1 MEDLEEKDKKTILV
15 VDDEKSI
22 MELLVFNL
30 QKEGYNTLE
39 AYDGVTAVEMAMN
52 EKPDLILLDVMLPK
66 LDGISVCKKIRYA
79 LNISN
84 IPILMISAKDTES
97 DKIVGL
103 EMGADDYITKPFQIR
118 EVMAR
123 IKANLRKAELNANLD
138 VNAQKNED
146 KKDII
151 KVGDLTLDLKKV
163 EARVKGEVINLTK
176 KEFDVLKYLA
186 SQPGQVVTREMLLRD
201 VWEYEEYVGATGSA
215 ATGTLDQMN
224 QEYAESLAGR
234 TQKLNTTLEGL
245 FNDVF
250 TTDMVYPLIDALTKL
265 ADAVDTLFKSVG
277 GGPTIILGLASAF
290 TRLFSNNI
298 AEQINNAAMNKA
310 VQQQRIENSQNRGA
324 LLEQLK
330 VANPDESNQNTQAI
344 INYAQRINE
353 LAPNLSSEQ

>member
-1 MEDLEEKDKKTILV
+1 VEDLEEKDKKTILV

-186 SQPGQVVTREMLLRD
+186 SQPGQVVTREMLLRE
-201 VWEYEEYVGATGSA
+201 VWEYEEYVGAIRTIDV
-215 ATGTLDQMN
+215 TMN
-224 QEYAESLAGR
+224 
-234 TQKLNTTLEGL
+234 
-245 FNDVF
+245 
-250 TTDMVYPLIDALTKL
+250 
-265 ADAVDTLFKSVG
+265 
-277 GGPTIILGLASAF
+277 
-290 TRLFSNNI
+290 
-298 AEQINNAAMNKA
+298 
-310 VQQQRIENSQNRGA
+310 RIRDKIE
-324 LLEQLK
+324 K
-330 VANPDESNQNTQAI
+330 DKANPKILITKRGVGYYVTDKT
-344 INYAQRINE
+344 
-353 LAPNLSSEQ
+353 

>member
-1 MEDLEEKDKKTILV
+1 MEEIVEKDKKTILV

-52 EKPDLILLDVMLPK
+52 EKPDLILLDVMIPK

-123 IKANLRKAELNANLD
+123 IKANLRKAELNANMD
-138 VNAQKNED
+138 SMNSQKNED
-146 KKDII
+146 KDDII
-151 KVGDLTLDLKKV
+151 KVGDLTLDLKKI

-186 SQPGQVVTREMLLRD
+186 SQPGQVVTREMLLRE
-201 VWEYEEYVGATGSA
+201 VWEYEEYVGAIRTIDV
-215 ATGTLDQMN
+215 TMN
-224 QEYAESLAGR
+224 
-234 TQKLNTTLEGL
+234 
-245 FNDVF
+245 
-250 TTDMVYPLIDALTKL
+250 
-265 ADAVDTLFKSVG
+265 
-277 GGPTIILGLASAF
+277 
-290 TRLFSNNI
+290 
-298 AEQINNAAMNKA
+298 
-310 VQQQRIENSQNRGA
+310 RIRDKIE
-324 LLEQLK
+324 K
-330 VANPDESNQNTQAI
+330 DKANPKILITKRGVGYYVTDKN
-344 INYAQRINE
+344 
-353 LAPNLSSEQ
+353 